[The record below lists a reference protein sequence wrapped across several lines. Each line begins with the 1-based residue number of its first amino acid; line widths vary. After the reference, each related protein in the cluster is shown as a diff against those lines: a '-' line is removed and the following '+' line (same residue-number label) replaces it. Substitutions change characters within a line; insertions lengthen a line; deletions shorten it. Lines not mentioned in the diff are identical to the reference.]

1 MRNLLLIGLLFSN
14 AVCSAQTSDPFY
26 EKLLAKHR
34 QGDHVAVLKKAEGL
48 MEDDKTKKDPDPYL
62 LAAMC
67 HLSLY
72 RSDDPKL
79 KESNKG
85 GVREALKLA
94 AKAASK
100 DKEGALL
107 AQHPEFLNDLRK
119 EGVTLASVHVADA
132 DYRKANGI
140 FKQILAFAP
149 QDDNVRM
156 AKAVTDIRMNYA
168 PEGERLMAEALPR
181 LDSAY
186 RDLAYVPDPIS
197 APLLRD
203 AFLYCIDH
211 LKMTGQIEAAKN
223 AAFVARIIY
232 PLDED
237 IKFKAESLK

>member
-1 MRNLLLIGLLFSN
+1 MRVLLSIALVLAS
-14 AVCSAQTSDPFY
+14 AVSWAQTSDPFY

-48 MEDDKTKKDPDPYL
+48 MEDDKAKKDPDPYL
-62 LAAMC
+62 IAAMC
-67 HLSLY
+67 HLALY
-72 RSDDPKL
+72 RADDAKL
-79 KESNKG
+79 KESHKG
-85 GVREALKLA
+85 GLREALKYT

-100 DKEGALL
+100 DKEGTLL
-107 AQHPEFLNDLRK
+107 AQHSEFLNDLRK
-119 EGVTLASVHVADA
+119 EGIALASVHVAEA

-140 FKQILAFAP
+140 YKQILAFAP

-168 PEGERLMAEALPR
+168 AEGEKLFAEALPR

-197 APLLRD
+197 ASLLRD

-211 LKMTGQIEAAKN
+211 LKMSGQLEAAQN